1 MTIAFSIDFPRIV
14 AVEVTGSAKKPKI
27 KRVEVGQLAE
37 PRNEDGT
44 AVADKQAHLNAQ
56 VEAFLKERKLAGGK
70 AYLLVGP
77 DAMRYRDLRLAFSDK
92 RQINRVLPF
101 QVEGLIPNIPIE
113 ELALGY
119 MPLESTPDSAL
130 LLVHAADRAY
140 IRQRLTALEEAGA
153 SIEAVD
159 SHLSGTINLGLLHEE
174 FDAAKPPCL
183 WLDFAGTT
191 SAVMIVDQG
200 KVRTA
205 RVFVSP
211 YLAGATGAT
220 ATAADAKTAAD
231 SARREAEARARE
243 IAAKNGL
250 NTDSVTLP
258 QGDSTSLPKGE
269 SVNMGAA
276 QVADRIRHM
285 SRDDLM
291 KFVQRVAIEAR
302 RTLAMS
308 GQDAEPARLVVSG
321 LGAEGKDLAA
331 LLGNELRI
339 ENAAAIDLL
348 QPLLDRGE
356 VKTPDL
362 GEITYLT
369 GVALKGLG
377 RDVTGIDFRTGDL
390 AAGTLLDYARTPLA
404 FTATLALLFGG
415 ILFLVSFTHVR
426 RYEADI
432 AYLRDADP
440 GLQHYFKVA
449 YKNVDTKE
457 KVSKQEQTERQYYEN
472 TEDPAAEISN
482 NHKRLLDHQ
491 KRLQGATSDKFLRPV
506 PADQVLALVLKTL
519 TEAKPSFDFALLNL
533 DIKNNNL
540 NLDYFASLSETP
552 EELAKVGGLKEVDRM
567 YDALRKMTRN
577 NPKLFANEPK
587 QTFASRAQTGPEGRQ
602 ADQVKIQI
610 PLVKPERPK
619 PATAAKPATKGGT

>member
-14 AVEVTGSAKKPKI
+14 AVEVSGSAKKPRL
-27 KRVEVGQLAE
+27 KRVEVGELAE

-44 AVADKQAHLNAQ
+44 PVADKQGHLNAQ
-56 VEAFLKERKLAGGK
+56 VAKFLQERKLTGGK

-77 DAMRYRDLRLAFSDK
+77 DAMRYRELRLAFADK

-113 ELALGY
+113 ELALGHI
-119 MPLESTPDSAL
+119 PLGAEPGTTQ
-130 LLVHAADRAY
+130 LLVHAADRPY
-140 IRQRLTALEEAGA
+140 IRQRLTALEEGGT

-159 SHLSGTINLGLLHEE
+159 SHLSGTINLGLLHPE
-174 FDAAKPPCL
+174 FAADKPPAL

-191 SAVMIVDQG
+191 AAVMVIHKGGIQ
-200 KVRTA
+200 TA

-211 YLAGATGAT
+211 YLAGAVGA
-220 ATAADAKTAAD
+220 ASAADAKTAAD
-231 SARREAEARARE
+231 SARHEAEIRARE

-250 NTDSVTLP
+250 NTDSVKLP
-258 QGDSTSLPKGE
+258 GGDSTSLPRGE

-285 SRDDLM
+285 SSDDKL
-291 KFVQRVAIEAR
+291 KFIQRVAIEAR
-302 RTLAMS
+302 RTLAIS
-308 GQDAEPARLVVSG
+308 RSDEEPARLVVSG
-321 LGAEGKDLAA
+321 LGVEGADLAK

-339 ENAAAIDLL
+339 EATSAIDLM
-348 QPLLDRGE
+348 QSVETKGE
-356 VKTPDL
+356 VRAPDL
-362 GEITYLT
+362 GEMTYLT
-369 GVALKGLG
+369 GIALKGLG
-377 RDVTGIDFRTGDL
+377 RDVTRIDFRTGDL

-404 FTATLALLFGG
+404 FTATVALLFAG

-426 RYEADI
+426 RYEGDI
-432 AYLRDADP
+432 RYLRDADP
-440 GLQHYFKVA
+440 GLPHYFKVA

-457 KVSKQEQTERQYYEN
+457 KVSKQELEERKYYEN
-472 TEDPAAEISN
+472 EEDPAAEITN

-491 KRLQGATSDKFLRPV
+491 KRLQGATSDNFLRPL

-519 TEAKPSFDFALLNL
+519 ADAKPSYDFAMINL
-533 DIKNNNL
+533 DIKNSNL
-540 NLDYFASLSETP
+540 NLDYYASLSESP
-552 EELAKVGGLKEVDRM
+552 EELAKVGGIKEVDRL
-567 YDALRKMTRN
+567 YDALRKMTRA
-577 NPKLFANEPK
+577 NPKIFANEPK

-610 PLVKPERPK
+610 PLVKPERAK
-619 PATAAKPATKGGT
+619 PSATAKPATKGGT